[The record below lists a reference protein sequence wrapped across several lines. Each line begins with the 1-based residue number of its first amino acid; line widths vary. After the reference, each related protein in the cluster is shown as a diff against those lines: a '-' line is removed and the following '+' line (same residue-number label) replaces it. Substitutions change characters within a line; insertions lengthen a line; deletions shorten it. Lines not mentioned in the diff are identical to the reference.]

1 MTRIKLWAAAIGAA
15 LVALLGLLAKAKHD
29 GRKQEQA
36 KSKETDRAKADA
48 IRKRV
53 DAVKRPGGVRPDDKR
68 GYRDGS

>member
-1 MTRIKLWAAAIGAA
+1 MMTRLKIWAAAIGAA
-15 LVALLGLLAKAKHD
+15 LVALLGLLAKARRD

-36 KSKETDRAKADA
+36 KSQERDRARADA

-53 DAVKRPGGVRPDDKR
+53 DAVRPGGVRPDDKR